1 MELPILLSGPIIRKV
16 DPTQVY
22 IWITT
27 SKDFHIEADLY
38 QIGNQ
43 TNKGDKQLQVRTK
56 LKSVRLGKQL
66 FVHLVHITP
75 SQENLPVDQLLGY
88 NLFFTRGSNRY
99 DLNSLGLL
107 SPDNPNSIIYGDF
120 SYPTFYINSKAEST
134 ILYGSCRKLHGK
146 GQDALAKADE
156 MIAQK
161 PLDKEARPSSLY
173 MLGDQIYADD
183 VADPIFP
190 IIQEMSHQLIGDEQE
205 DLSIVEPSLKRS
217 SLKQRITKIQGRQ
230 FIVEQ
235 LCKFTSSNA
244 YNHLMT
250 FGEYATMYLLSWSP
264 VLWQA
269 AKEENVLYTFEE
281 AYQNNLVHF
290 TFPKKA
296 TSLKEHH
303 DEYLQRKDRYHEQL
317 LDINQFQQS
326 VAKVRR
332 LLANIPTYMIFDDH
346 DITDDWNI
354 SLEWKK
360 QVHTAPLGRH
370 TIANGLA
377 AYWAFQG
384 WGNDPSRFD
393 QTFITAM
400 KQYFKGFHVGTP
412 AYKYW
417 LQTLE
422 EFQSWH
428 FTAPTTPLT
437 LFLDTRTLRE
447 YDSTSK
453 HVKWMNLIKETAKTP
468 KLIGEKGWELVDQ
481 TLQDSGWNKGE
492 PLIIASPAPLYG
504 IGLIESFFKN
514 NIYPFRALGVPV
526 HYKLD
531 FEAWKYNIE
540 GFSSFLHHLKEWK
553 PSECIILSGDVHY
566 ASNVKA
572 DVEINK
578 EHLTIYQLTSSPMKN
593 MSFEGL
599 FGSLLKLIVW
609 ITTLRQKGKTVN
621 KYYDDQNHILKE
633 SDLSHQSGNVVW
645 KEKISY
651 QSLEHGTIIE
661 TANNL
666 GLLTRTNKAIQN
678 MLLLD
683 SNEQYGRFESL
694 PLKKKEDC

>member
-22 IWITT
+22 IWIAT
-27 SKDFHIEADLY
+27 SKDFHIKAELY
-38 QIGNQ
+38 QVGTNQ
-43 TNKGDKQLQVRTK
+43 DSKDDKQLQVRTI
-56 LKSVRLGKQL
+56 LKSIRLGKQL
-66 FVHLVHITP
+66 FIHLVHITP
-75 SQENLPVDQLLGY
+75 LEENLPVDQLLGY
-88 NLFFTRGSNRY
+88 NLFFTKGSNKY
-99 DLNSLGLL
+99 DLSSLGLL
-107 SPDNPNSIIYGDF
+107 SPNNPNSIVYGDF
-120 SYPTFYINSKAEST
+120 LYPTFYINSKPESA

-146 GQDALAKADE
+146 GQDALARADE
-156 MIAQK
+156 MIAKK
-161 PLDKEARPSSLY
+161 PLDKEVRPSSLY

-190 IIQEMSHQLIGDEQE
+190 IIQEMSRQLTGHEQE
-205 DLSIVEPSLKRS
+205 DLSKVEPSLKRNNF
-217 SLKQRITKIQGRQ
+217 KQRLTKIQGRQ
-230 FIVEQ
+230 FIIEQ
-235 LCKFTSSNA
+235 FCKFTSSNA
-244 YNHLMT
+244 YNHLIT

-264 VLWQA
+264 VLWQM
-269 AKEENVLYTFEE
+269 AKEEHVMYTFEE
-281 AYQNNLVHF
+281 AYQHNLIHF
-290 TFPKKA
+290 NSPKKA
-296 TSLKEHH
+296 ASLKEHH
-303 DEYLQRKDRYHEQL
+303 DEYLQHKDRYHEQS
-317 LDINQFQQS
+317 LDIEQFQQS

-360 QVHTAPLGRH
+360 QVHEAPLGRH

-393 QTFITAM
+393 QSFISAM
-400 KQYFKGFHVGTP
+400 NQYFNGFHAEAP
-412 AYKYW
+412 AYKNW

-447 YDSTSK
+447 YDSTPK
-453 HVKWMNLIKETAKTP
+453 QVKWTNLIEETTKTP
-468 KLIGEKGWELVDQ
+468 KLIGKKGWELVNQ
-481 TLQDSGWNKGE
+481 TLQDSDWNKGE

-504 IGLIESFFKN
+504 VGVIESFLKN
-514 NIYPFRALGVPV
+514 NIYPFRVLGVPV

-531 FEAWKYNIE
+531 FEAWKYNVE
-540 GFSSFLHHLKEWK
+540 GFSSFLHYLKEWM

-566 ASNVKA
+566 ASTVKA
-572 DVEINK
+572 DVEINN
-578 EHLTIYQLTSSPMKN
+578 EQLSIYQLTSSPMKN

-609 ITTLRQKGKTVN
+609 ITTLRQKEKTVN
-621 KYYDDQNHILKE
+621 RYYDDKNPILKE
-633 SDLSHQSGNVVW
+633 SDLTHQSANMVW

-666 GLLTRTNKAIQN
+666 GLLTRTNKTIQN
-678 MLLLD
+678 VLLQD
-683 SNEQYGRFESL
+683 FNEQRGYGKFEPF
-694 PLKKKEDC
+694 PLK

>member
-22 IWITT
+22 IWIAT
-27 SKDFHIEADLY
+27 SKDFHIKAELY
-38 QIGNQ
+38 QVGTNQ
-43 TNKGDKQLQVRTK
+43 DSKDDKQLQVRTI
-56 LKSVRLGKQL
+56 LKSIRLGKQL
-66 FVHLVHITP
+66 FIHLVHITP
-75 SQENLPVDQLLGY
+75 LEENLPVDQLLGY
-88 NLFFTRGSNRY
+88 NLFFTKGSNKY
-99 DLNSLGLL
+99 DLSSLGLL
-107 SPDNPNSIIYGDF
+107 SPNNPNSIVYGDF
-120 SYPTFYINSKAEST
+120 LYPTFYINSKPESA

-146 GQDALAKADE
+146 GQDALARADE
-156 MIAQK
+156 MIAKK
-161 PLDKEARPSSLY
+161 PLDKEIRPSSLY

-190 IIQEMSHQLIGDEQE
+190 IIQEMSRQLTGHEQE
-205 DLSIVEPSLKRS
+205 DLSKVEPSLKRNNF
-217 SLKQRITKIQGRQ
+217 KQRLTKIQGRQ
-230 FIVEQ
+230 FIIEQ
-235 LCKFTSSNA
+235 FCKFTSSNA
-244 YNHLMT
+244 YNHLIT

-264 VLWQA
+264 VLWQM
-269 AKEENVLYTFEE
+269 AKEEHVMYTFEE
-281 AYQNNLVHF
+281 AYQHNLIHF
-290 TFPKKA
+290 NSPKKA
-296 TSLKEHH
+296 ASLKEHH
-303 DEYLQRKDRYHEQL
+303 DEYLQYKDRYHEQS
-317 LDINQFQQS
+317 LDIEQFQQS

-360 QVHTAPLGRH
+360 QVHEAPLGRH

-393 QTFITAM
+393 QSFISAM
-400 KQYFKGFHVGTP
+400 NQYFNGFHAEAP
-412 AYKYW
+412 AYKNW

-447 YDSTSK
+447 FDSTPK
-453 HVKWMNLIKETAKTP
+453 QVKWTNLIEETTKTP
-468 KLIGEKGWELVDQ
+468 KLIGEKGWELVNQ
-481 TLQDSGWNKGE
+481 TLQDSDWNKGE

-504 IGLIESFFKN
+504 VGVIESFLKN
-514 NIYPFRALGVPV
+514 NIYPFRVLGVPV

-531 FEAWKYNIE
+531 FEAWKYNVE
-540 GFSSFLHHLKEWK
+540 GFSSFLHYLKEWM

-566 ASNVKA
+566 ASTVKA
-572 DVEINK
+572 DVEINN
-578 EHLTIYQLTSSPMKN
+578 EQLSIYQLTSSPMKN

-609 ITTLRQKGKTVN
+609 ITTLRQKEKTVN
-621 KYYDDQNHILKE
+621 RYYDDKNPILKE
-633 SDLSHQSGNVVW
+633 SDLTHQSANMVW

-666 GLLTRTNKAIQN
+666 GLLTRTNKTIQN
-678 MLLLD
+678 VLLQD
-683 SNEQYGRFESL
+683 FNEQRGYGKFEPF
-694 PLKKKEDC
+694 PLK

>member
-22 IWITT
+22 IWIAT
-27 SKDFHIEADLY
+27 SKDFHIEAELY
-38 QIGNQ
+38 QIGTNQ
-43 TNKGDKQLQVRTK
+43 DSKDDKQLLVRTN
-56 LKSVRLGKQL
+56 LKSIRLGKQL
-66 FVHLVHITP
+66 FVYLVHITP
-75 SQENLPVDQLLGY
+75 IAEMLPVDQLLGY
-88 NLFFTRGSNRY
+88 NLFFTRGANRY
-99 DLNSLGLL
+99 DLSSLGLL
-107 SPDNPNSIIYGDF
+107 SPDNPNSIVYGDF
-120 SYPTFYINSKAEST
+120 LYPTFYINSKPESS

-146 GQDALAKADE
+146 GQDALARADE

-161 PLDKEARPSSLY
+161 PLDKETRPSSLY

-190 IIQEMSHQLIGDEQE
+190 IIQEMSRQLTGHEQE
-205 DLSIVEPSLKRS
+205 YLSIVEPSLKRINF
-217 SLKQRITKIQGRQ
+217 KQRLTKIQGRQ
-230 FIVEQ
+230 FIIEH
-235 LCKFTSSNA
+235 LCKFTSLNA
-244 YNHLMT
+244 HNHLMT

-264 VLWQA
+264 VLWQV
-269 AKEENVLYTFEE
+269 AKEEHVMYTFEE
-281 AYQNNLVHF
+281 AYQHNLIHF
-290 TFPKKA
+290 ISPKKA

-303 DEYLQRKDRYHEQL
+303 DEYLQHKDRYHEQS
-317 LDINQFQQS
+317 LDIDQFKQS
-326 VAKVRR
+326 VTKVRR

-360 QVHTAPLGRH
+360 QVHEAPLGRH

-393 QTFITAM
+393 QSFISGM
-400 KQYFKGFHVGTP
+400 KQYFNGFHAEAP
-412 AYKYW
+412 SYKNW

-447 YDSTSK
+447 YDSSPK
-453 HVKWMNLIKETAKTP
+453 RVKWTNLIEETAKTP
-468 KLIGEKGWELVDQ
+468 ELIGKKGWELVNQ
-481 TLQDSGWNKGE
+481 TLQDSAWNKGE
-492 PLIIASPAPLYG
+492 PLVISSPAPLYG
-504 IGLIESFFKN
+504 VGVIESFLKN

-531 FEAWKYNIE
+531 FEAWKYNVE
-540 GFSSFLHHLKEWK
+540 GFSSFLHYLKEWK

-566 ASNVKA
+566 ASTVKA
-572 DVEINK
+572 DVEINN
-578 EHLTIYQLTSSPMKN
+578 EQLAIYQLTSSPMKN

-599 FGSLLKLIVW
+599 FGSVLKLIVW
-609 ITTLRQKGKTVN
+609 ITTLRQKGKTEN

-633 SDLSHQSGNVVW
+633 SDSTHQSANILW

-666 GLLTRTNKAIQN
+666 GLLKRTNKTIQN
-678 MLLLD
+678 VLLQD
-683 SNEQYGRFESL
+683 SNEQHGYGKFEPF
-694 PLKKKEDC
+694 PLK